1 MISGEKFSAERKFLY
16 TQWLLPSPVHDLIV
30 NFYWKGAISIAVNDF
45 VFLYFAGVMP
55 SGGPPSNH
63 VQHECV

>member
-16 TQWLLPSPVHDLIV
+16 TQRLLPSPVHDLIV
-30 NFYWKGAISIAVNDF
+30 NFYWKGAISITVNDF
-45 VFLYFAGVMP
+45 VFLHFAGVMP